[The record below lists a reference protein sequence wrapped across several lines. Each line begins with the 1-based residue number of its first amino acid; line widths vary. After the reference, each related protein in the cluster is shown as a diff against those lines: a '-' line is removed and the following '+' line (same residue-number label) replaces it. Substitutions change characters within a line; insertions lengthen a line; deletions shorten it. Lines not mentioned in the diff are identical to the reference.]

1 MSRGTEIY
9 TVRIPTTLSEKLVS
23 TIARRNLGSK
33 EQPWT
38 TSDFIRIAIAEKI
51 LKMERGRGVRAKGK
65 VTDAADW
72 IGEQEGR
79 LVTPGFDDIGDDG
92 SEE

>member
-9 TVRIPTTLSEKLVS
+9 TVRIPTTLSEKLVA

-38 TSDFIRIAIAEKI
+38 TSDFVRIAEGLGGYTPAVETKNSP
-51 LKMERGRGVRAKGK
+51 
-65 VTDAADW
+65 ADK
-72 IGEQEGR
+72 
-79 LVTPGFDDIGDDG
+79 TPGN
-92 SEE
+92 SA